1 MNRLAACAVAWICVS
16 SFACKSA
23 ETPPPAPPPP
33 PPPPTSE
40 FPSGCNPVQDSTVII
55 PVDTLAS
62 VPPAQECPVLALD
75 AKVVWQGSNA
85 VKTLVVGWKPKSAS
99 CSQPPLQNP
108 ICTFN
113 SCSFDTSQVVT
124 KVDLTLCY
132 GVAAVDSS
140 GNSVIK
146 DPRLI
151 IRGRV

>member
-1 MNRLAACAVAWICVS
+1 MRRRVDLCLVVRLQVRRD
-16 SFACKSA
+16 
-23 ETPPPAPPPP
+23 PPAGTTATTTAAHLGISFGLQSRPGLDRHH
-33 PPPPTSE
+33 S
-40 FPSGCNPVQDSTVII
+40 D
-55 PVDTLAS
+55 
-62 VPPAQECPVLALD
+62 PPAQECPVLALYV
-75 AKVVWQGSNA
+75 KVAWQGSSA

-108 ICTFN
+108 ICTLN

>member
-1 MNRLAACAVAWICVS
+1 MRRRVDLCLVVRLQVRRD
-16 SFACKSA
+16 
-23 ETPPPAPPPP
+23 PPAGTTATTTTA
-33 PPPPTSE
+33 PTSE

-75 AKVVWQGSNA
+75 AKVAWQGSNA

-99 CSQPPLQNP
+99 CNQPPLQNP